1 MFSFRDT
8 GNFSEKGVSLHECS
22 GKRYF
27 PFRDTGYFAENG
39 VSRRVRG
46 EEGRERKGSGSGWSG
61 RAVECRMET
70 ACGLWHGSGAAEKGR
85 LACAK
90 AAGGEGQN
98 QNKNKNRSQGNLKP
112 VLICLRV

>member
-1 MFSFRDT
+1 MFRKTCFSFRDT
-8 GNFSEKGVSLHECS
+8 GDFSEK
-22 GKRYF
+22 
-27 PFRDTGYFAENG
+27 G

-46 EEGRERKGSGSGWSG
+46 EEGKGKERLWVRGDG
-61 RAVECRMET
+61 RAVECRKET
-70 ACGLWHGSGAAEKGR
+70 APGLWHGSGAAEKGR
-85 LACAK
+85 LAYAK